1 MLEKILAFSLLF
13 AASAAFEILKIGP
26 AVEVVKGED
35 FELSCVA
42 DQVKLFFKLLVT
54 SFTSYQH

>member
-1 MLEKILAFSLLF
+1 MLEKILTFSLLF

-42 DQVKLFFKLLVT
+42 DQV
-54 SFTSYQH
+54 